1 MTKMDDKIRAILARP
16 YVRRLLPDPE
26 CGYTVTV
33 HEFPGCIAEG
43 DTAEEALSNFDR
55 AAESWL
61 AVCLSGGYPI
71 IGPLGAAEHVGR
83 IALSIPR
90 GLHGDVAELAQLDE
104 CTVEQ
109 LLVVAISEYVGRR
122 MGLARGE
129 AAKLHG
135 LTDLPKVD
143 AAVASK

>member
-1 MTKMDDKIRAILARP
+1 MTKTDDKIRAILARP

-43 DTAEEALSNFDR
+43 DTAEEALANFDR

-61 AVCLSGGYPI
+61 AVCLAEGYPVI
-71 IGPLGAAEHVGR
+71 EPVEASEYVGR
-83 IALSIPR
+83 IALRIPR
-90 GLHGDVAELAQLDE
+90 GLHRDVAELARLDE
-104 CTVEQ
+104 CAVDQ
-109 LLVVAISEYVGRR
+109 LLAVAISEYVGRR
-122 MGLARGE
+122 QGLTPGE

-135 LTDLPKVD
+135 LAGSPKED
-143 AAVASK
+143 VAIVSK

>member
-55 AAESWL
+55 VAESWL
-61 AVCLSGGYPI
+61 AVCLAEGYPVI
-71 IGPLGAAEHVGR
+71 EPMEASEYVGR
-83 IALSIPR
+83 LALHIPR
-90 GLHGDVAELAQLDE
+90 GLHRDVAELARLDE
-104 CTVEQ
+104 CTVDQ
-109 LLVVAISEYVGRR
+109 LIAVAISEYVGRR
-122 MGLARGE
+122 QGLTLDE
-129 AAKLHG
+129 AAKLNG
-135 LTDLPKVD
+135 LTVSSKVD
-143 AAVASK
+143 AAIASK

>member
-1 MTKMDDKIRAILARP
+1 MTKMDDKIRAVLARP

-61 AVCLSGGYPI
+61 AVCFAEGYPVI
-71 IGPLGAAEHVGR
+71 EPMEASEYVGR
-83 IALSIPR
+83 LALRIPR
-90 GLHGDVAELAQLDE
+90 GLHRDVAELARLDE
-104 CTVEQ
+104 CTVDQ
-109 LLVVAISEYVGRR
+109 LIAVAISEYVGRR
-122 MGLARGE
+122 QGLTPDE
-129 AAKLHG
+129 AAKSSG
-135 LTDLPKVD
+135 LTVSSKVD
-143 AAVASK
+143 AAIASK